1 MVICVINPS
10 GLCCG
15 FVCQVSPSTWR
26 GSPRVSGDT
35 DVPELLQYVC
45 AAPEPRAVQG
55 AAAPPAPP
63 LFRACNY
70 TPINCTGSSESNE
83 KCNISIL
90 SFLFASPLPVL
101 CGCCAH
107 PFSSLLCHPPGEQH
121 GILRYSQTWGSDAF
135 DLCLPSSIPE
145 QQHEADGQRVSPA
158 PSPGPFSS
166 PSLSNSLL
174 MAWTAGQRGEL
185 KINTLKSN
193 K

>member
-15 FVCQVSPSTWR
+15 FVCHVSPSTWR

-35 DVPELLQYVC
+35 DVPELLRYVC

-107 PFSSLLCHPPGEQH
+107 PSFLPAVPPSWGAASLGHSGTARRGAAMPSVSAFPP
-121 GILRYSQTWGSDAF
+121 
-135 DLCLPSSIPE
+135 
-145 QQHEADGQRVSPA
+145 
-158 PSPGPFSS
+158 
-166 PSLSNSLL
+166 PSLSSSMRRMDSVCSLRP
-174 MAWTAGQRGEL
+174 AQDPSPHPPAFPTA
-185 KINTLKSN
+185 S
-193 K
+193 